1 MSDAETASRSPMD
14 PYQKWGAL
22 TGFAD
27 FSDFE
32 NDEGY
37 VALLV
42 ELPSEVT
49 WSTLT
54 QPWASDPR
62 WKYLVLARPDKS
74 LEDAEFLALYAPA
87 WIVKGHWD
95 ELAALFKRLKL
106 GWAIKTHDPQGLIE
120 PERLKGRVV
129 VAVIDGEIAYDH
141 PTFRKLPNAN
151 IESRFRFFWDQ
162 NPIPDGHEVGHGRR
176 YTYGVER
183 AYLAN
188 YLGSV
193 VPVMVPSNVMAAST
207 HGTHVASLLAGLE
220 PPAYRLRHDE
230 KLAIGTPA
238 DRDHVSELDVVG
250 IRLPGKTVA
259 DTSCASLAPH
269 VIDALHYIVWRCAST
284 TQIVANLSFG
294 RLTGPHDGSSM
305 LERAIDDILLRCKGR
320 FSLVLPTG
328 NSFSLQ
334 HHAVLTDARI
344 AQTLTWRIP
353 PDNPVPVFIEIWAEQ
368 DAELSVKLKDPRGR
382 ELSTTSDG
390 ATVSGYN
397 GTSTTAVIGAVIPC
411 ANPVDS
417 NSGKKLVLLVVA
429 PTAPID
435 VRRAAAQAG
444 DWEVQIKNKVQGAVR
459 IWIERDDVHA
469 GNTPIARRS
478 FFVEAGKARG
488 DVAGTY
494 PASLSACAITGH
506 GTINGLATGS
516 LPIAVGGYR
525 LSDAAGADYSGSG
538 SGEHSIKGPAGV
550 APSEQSLLLKGIPGA
565 AASPSGVTRYWG
577 TSVAAPI
584 YARWHANSLVAPAT
598 YGNERKAIITLT
610 EVIRSRLGDWRLDLP
625 VTNDEAVPSPTKS
638 FGYEVAGSRPLADPS
653 STD

>member
-1 MSDAETASRSPMD
+1 MSDTETKSGPPMD

-32 NDEGY
+32 RNDDY
-37 VALLV
+37 IALLA

-49 WSTLT
+49 WSALT
-54 QPWASDPR
+54 QPWTSDPR

-74 LEDAEFLALYAPA
+74 LKDVEFLALYAPA
-87 WIVKGHWD
+87 WIVKDHWD

-106 GWAIKTHDPQGLIE
+106 GWAIKTRDPQNLIE
-120 PERLKGRVV
+120 PERLKSQVV

-141 PTFRKLPNAN
+141 PTFRKTSSNV
-151 IESRFRFFWDQ
+151 ESRFRFFWDQ
-162 NPIPDGHEVGHGRR
+162 NPVPDSHEVGHALK

-183 AYLAN
+183 AYLAR
-188 YLGSV
+188 YRGGI
-193 VPVMVPSNVMAAST
+193 VPVMVPSDVRAAST
-207 HGTHVASLLAGLE
+207 HGTHVASLLAGVE

-230 KLAIGTPA
+230 RLAIETPA
-238 DRDHVSELDVVG
+238 DRDHVSEFDIVG

-269 VIDALHYIVWRCAST
+269 VIDALHYIVWRCDPT
-284 TQIVANLSFG
+284 TKIVANLSFG

-305 LERAIDDILLRCKGR
+305 LERAIDDILLRCKER

-334 HHAVLTDARI
+334 HHAVLADARI

-353 PDNPVPVFIEIWAEQ
+353 PDNPVPAFIEIWAEQ
-368 DAELSVKLKDPRGR
+368 DAELSVKLKDPRGH

-390 ATVSGYN
+390 ATVSVFSN
-397 GTSTTAVIGAVIPC
+397 TSTTTVIGAVIPC
-411 ANPVDS
+411 SNPVDS
-417 NSGKKLVLLVVA
+417 NSGKKLILLVVA

-435 VRRAAAQAG
+435 PRRAPAQAG
-444 DWEVQIKNKVQGAVR
+444 DWEVQIKNKVQGTVR
-459 IWIERDDVHA
+459 VWIERDDVRT
-469 GNTPIARRS
+469 GNTSTVRRS
-478 FFVEAGKARG
+478 YFVDSGKVRG
-488 DVAGTY
+488 DMTGTY
-494 PASLSACAITGH
+494 PPSISAYVVTGH
-506 GTINGLATGS
+506 GTLNGMATGVR
-516 LPIAVGGYR
+516 PIAVGGYR
-525 LSDAAGADYSGSG
+525 LSDQAGADYSGSG
-538 SGEHSIKGPAGV
+538 SGDGLIKAPAGI
-550 APSEQSLLLKGIPGA
+550 APSEQSPLLRGIPGA
-565 AASPSGVTRYWG
+565 AASPSGIARYWG

-584 YARWHANSLVAPAT
+584 YARWHANSLVAPLK
-598 YGNERKAIITLT
+598 YGDERKTITTLT

-625 VTNDEAVPSPTKS
+625 ITNGEAAPSPTKA
-638 FGYEVAGSRPLADPS
+638 FGYEVVGSRPLADPS